1 MAEAI
6 ATPKTTMSTADADI
20 AIIGNLDDGSSEVGG
35 PSITGSCDF
44 LFWR

>member
-1 MAEAI
+1 MAETI
-6 ATPKTTMSTADADI
+6 ATPKTTMSTVGGDI
-20 AIIGNLDDGSSEVGG
+20 ANAGYTDEGSSEVGG

>member
-1 MAEAI
+1 MAEII
-6 ATPKTTMSTADADI
+6 ATPKTTMSTVGGDI
-20 AIIGNLDDGSSEVGG
+20 AIVGYTDEGSSEVGG